1 MVRPRSSL
9 TEYLSSLQDYF
20 ATHQVIPSITELST
34 LWSIAGRSWT
44 HRLVQRMKQA
54 GFLEDSP
61 GRRLRPGPRFFERSI
76 VDTVT
81 AGIPQAANDAPAE
94 TLSIDRFLIGKPSE
108 TELFQVRG
116 DSMVGAQIADG
127 DYVVIERRPFAHA
140 GDVVLARVDGEFTL
154 KILARDGS
162 GYFLEAAN
170 PAYQPIR
177 PLHGLAVHGVMIGLF
192 RRTASGKSQS
202 RGGIALAPVSNHDA

>member
-9 TEYLSSLQDYF
+9 TQYLAALQDYF
-20 ATHQVIPSITELST
+20 ATHQVIPSITELSN

-44 HRLVQRMKQA
+44 HRLVQRMKAA
-54 GFLEDSP
+54 GYLEDSP
-61 GRRLRPGPRFFERSI
+61 GRRLRPGPLFFERAV
-76 VDTVT
+76 VDTVR
-81 AGIPQAANDAPAE
+81 AGTPQAANDAPPE

-116 DSMVGAQIADG
+116 DSMVDAHIADG
-127 DYVVIERRPFAHA
+127 DYVIVERRPFAHP
-140 GDVVLARVDGEFTL
+140 GDIVLARVDGDYTL
-154 KILARDGS
+154 KYLARDEQ

-177 PLHGLAVHGVMIGLF
+177 PEHGLAVHGVMVGLF
-192 RRTASGKSQS
+192 RRAAGGKSRG
-202 RGGIALAPVSNHDA
+202 RGGVALHGGKGT